1 MKDASVALYTY
12 FSNQR
17 QCENMKLFDLPKV
30 QGQECEHAH
39 SSSQRETRDFR
50 PLEVK
55 RFVEKLFLILS
66 YLTKSNLID
75 YWQFTSV
82 SSPPPTAKS
91 KYLTGQHESKHRIE
105 LAMSKSE
112 DDRKLENCSK
122 FN

>member
-17 QCENMKLFDLPKV
+17 QCEFMKLFDLPKV

-66 YLTKSNLID
+66 YLTKSNLVD
-75 YWQFTSV
+75 SDSTG
-82 SSPPPTAKS
+82 SSPQFLPRRPLQS
-91 KYLTGQHESKHRIE
+91 LNI
-105 LAMSKSE
+105 
-112 DDRKLENCSK
+112 
-122 FN
+122 